1 MKKYYAIFLF
11 ITISINF
18 SVKAQMRDVP
28 KGWHLM
34 DATKDKFYGIS
45 LNEAYEYLKANHIK
59 SSPVIVAILDSGVD
73 TTHEDLKGILWHNPK
88 EIPNNGID
96 DDQNGYIDDVYGW
109 NFLGNKNGENVKKAG
124 DERSRV
130 FYQFKNEFEGK
141 LIDTAQLTQ
150 KQKYEYRIWKMAADE
165 MNKTSDDQMEITFL
179 NITLNSIKKND
190 SLIQKEMGTKV
201 YNCAQLEDFEPTTS
215 EGKKAKYAYIT
226 LMKMVGIDAE
236 EKNTT
241 VINELTDYILGK
253 QDAINEKNTP
263 PTNYRSKIVQDN
275 YNDIHDKYYGNSD
288 VMGPDP
294 MHGTHVTGIVAAQ
307 RNNGIGMD
315 GVADNVKVMM
325 VRVVP
330 DGDEYDKDV
339 ALGIFYAVDNGAKVI
354 NMSFGKSYS
363 PQKYWVDSAIKY
375 AEQKDVLIV
384 HAAGNESA
392 DVDTKENYPNPHF
405 LFQNNTANNFITVGA
420 SNDPSMGQGIAADFS
435 NYGKKEVDV
444 FAPGVKIY
452 STLPQKNEYGNLR
465 GTSMAAPIVTGL
477 AALLRSYFPNLT
489 ALEVKQIIVN
499 SVMHPDSTLA
509 DYQPGTQKAIAFS
522 ALSKSGGIINA
533 ANAVKEAEDLEK
545 KWAAE
550 KSKNNIKAAS
560 QLK

>member
-1 MKKYYAIFLF
+1 
-11 ITISINF
+11 
-18 SVKAQMRDVP
+18 
-28 KGWHLM
+28 
-34 DATKDKFYGIS
+34 
-45 LNEAYEYLKANHIK
+45 
-59 SSPVIVAILDSGVD
+59 
-73 TTHEDLKGILWHNPK
+73 
-88 EIPNNGID
+88 
-96 DDQNGYIDDVYGW
+96 
-109 NFLGNKNGENVKKAG
+109 
-124 DERSRV
+124 
-130 FYQFKNEFEGK
+130 
-141 LIDTAQLTQ
+141 
-150 KQKYEYRIWKMAADE
+150 
-165 MNKTSDDQMEITFL
+165 
-179 NITLNSIKKND
+179 
-190 SLIQKEMGTKV
+190 
-201 YNCAQLEDFEPTTS
+201 
-215 EGKKAKYAYIT
+215 
-226 LMKMVGIDAE
+226 
-236 EKNTT
+236 
-241 VINELTDYILGK
+241 
-253 QDAINEKNTP
+253 
-263 PTNYRSKIVQDN
+263 
-275 YNDIHDKYYGNSD
+275 
-288 VMGPDP
+288 
-294 MHGTHVTGIVAAQ
+294 
-307 RNNGIGMD
+307 
-315 GVADNVKVMM
+315 MM

-363 PQKYWVDSAIKY
+363 PQKYWVDSAINY